1 MVFSPRPRDSLVPA
15 QVERGYWGVHYDPA
29 NIDAYYSDEYGGT
42 QDMKCGGGSGARAN
56 DGGKG
61 GGMGG
66 GFARA
71 HCLEVQ
77 GVQGKYVWKL
87 NSSGFLCVLGVSEEV
102 EENIREEELGHC
114 GEAPP
119 EHG

>member
-1 MVFSPRPRDSLVPA
+1 MGRREPRSRRYERPVEQISRPIKAVVFSPRPRDSLVPA

-29 NIDAYYSDEYGGT
+29 NNDAYYSDEYGGT

-77 GVQGKYVWKL
+77 GVQG
-87 NSSGFLCVLGVSEEV
+87 
-102 EENIREEELGHC
+102 
-114 GEAPP
+114 
-119 EHG
+119 